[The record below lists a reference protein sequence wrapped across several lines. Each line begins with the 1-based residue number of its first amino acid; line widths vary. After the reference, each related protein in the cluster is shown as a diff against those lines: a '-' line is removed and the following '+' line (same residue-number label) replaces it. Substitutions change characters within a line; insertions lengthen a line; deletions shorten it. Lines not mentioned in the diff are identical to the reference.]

1 MTRDETTHSDRS
13 QGERS
18 ADAGRE
24 ELGRDWGDSGD
35 RALPIDVRGLEPP
48 LPMLR
53 ILELLDRLS
62 AGQRLVVTHERRPIL
77 LYPQLDEQGFTHR
90 TEQVGPSEFR
100 ITIWRKES

>member
-1 MTRDETTHSDRS
+1 MTAEGTTSPEGRHELVV
-13 QGERS
+13 G
-18 ADAGRE
+18 AGRE
-24 ELGRDWGDSGD
+24 GLSEGGRDSIDQTLWV
-35 RALPIDVRGLEPP
+35 DVRGLEPP